1 MRKFIGLGKII
12 IVAAAVFIISPA
24 AVSAMEV
31 PAENAVD
38 PAAAAQLMQE
48 AQAAQAAQ
56 LEQLARL
63 AQAAQALQA
72 LQAAQVQ
79 QALAEQQA
87 QQAAQLQAQQ
97 AAQLRAQQEAQA
109 QAQAAQLQA
118 AKAAQEEAAAKA
130 LKEAQELQERQAAL
144 AAATPPL
151 VSGEAS
157 PAEAGKTYVD
167 VNLGAQTL
175 TYFVNGS
182 PVLSTPC
189 VTGSPGRSTPTG
201 VFAINSLVP
210 GKYLTGPT
218 WHVWVNRWM
227 RFCGNVGIHDA
238 SWRKSFGGN
247 IYRTNGSHGCVN
259 IPRSAADQLYGMVSL
274 GTMVIVH

>member
-56 LEQLARL
+56 LEQLAQL

-87 QQAAQLQAQQ
+87 QQAAQLQ
-97 AAQLRAQQEAQA
+97 AQQEAQA

-130 LKEAQELQERQAAL
+130 LKEAQELQEQQAAL

-151 VSGEAS
+151 VPGEAS

>member
-1 MRKFIGLGKII
+1 MRKIIGLVRII

-24 AVSAMEV
+24 AAFAMEV
-31 PAENAVD
+31 PDENAVD
-38 PAAAAQLMQE
+38 PAAAARLMQE

-56 LEQLARL
+56 LEQLAQL

-87 QQAAQLQAQQ
+87 QQAAELQARQ
-97 AAQLRAQQEAQA
+97 AAELKAQQEAQA
-109 QAQAAQLQA
+109 RAQAAQLQA
-118 AKAAQEEAAAKA
+118 AKAAQEEAAKA
-130 LKEAQELQERQAAL
+130 LKEAQELQAQQAAL

-151 VSGEAS
+151 VPGEAS